1 MFNQRVRPALVGGLF
16 ALALPLTLTSLAVG
30 ASVDQT
36 FRFEVLLDDK
46 PIGEHR
52 FDIDVSGDQQRVT
65 SQAEFEVDF
74 FFITAYRYRHQSNEL
89 FRNGCLE
96 RLSSTT
102 NDNGTRYKIDGSAVS
117 NGFRVDR
124 GENVEQFDGCVKTF
138 AYWDSAILQQP
149 KLLNPQTGELESV
162 SVQQRGAEQVAV
174 NGSQVEAT
182 RFELV
187 TDELTINLWYNDELG
202 WVRLASDTGKGAQLI
217 YRRL

>member
-1 MFNQRVRPALVGGLF
+1 MMSKRTASSLFGALL
-16 ALALPLTLTSLAVG
+16 SLAG
-30 ASVDQT
+30 LSASASVDQT

-52 FDIDVSGDQQRVT
+52 FEIDVSGDQQRVT
-65 SQAEFEVDF
+65 SEAEFEVDF
-74 FFITAYRYRHQSNEL
+74 LFITAYRYRHQSNEL

-102 NDNGTRYKIDGSAVS
+102 NDNGTRYQINGSAIGD
-117 NGFRVDR
+117 GFRVDS
-124 GENVEQFDGCVKTF
+124 GEDIEQLEGCVKTF

-162 SVQQRGAEQVAV
+162 SVQRRGPEQVEV
-174 NGSQVEAT
+174 NGGEIEAN
-182 RFELV
+182 RFQLI
-187 TDELTINLWYNDELG
+187 TDELTIDLWYNDDLG
-202 WVRLASDTGKGAQLI
+202 WVRLASDTGKGAKLI